1 VQKFDNIKSQI
12 LSVLEYGNKSD
23 SINDFIYACKSIAF
37 SYLKTNKFS
46 KELLC
51 KEQITEEEL
60 SSDVIADLFAEKDGK
75 YYLVNN
81 YFEKDSFTK
90 LTEEEIIAMLIVL
103 VRSRAQQR
111 ISEIREEQGEIYYKI
126 KKSID
131 SYLIR
136 NKEEYNLV
144 IFRDKQYIFQKI
156 YEKIELDCQQIPED
170 ELLNELF
177 SKKMKNYSIPEV
189 MRNII
194 EITGTQNQ
202 YCLAI
207 EKVHCI
213 NLITQFYKKRLK
225 DEISLRNA
233 DYFYIE

>member
-1 VQKFDNIKSQI
+1 MQKYENIKSLI
-12 LSVLEYGNKSD
+12 LSILKYGNKSECI
-23 SINDFIYACKSIAF
+23 SEFIYVCKSIALSF
-37 SYLKTNKFS
+37 LKTNKYS
-46 KELLC
+46 KEILY

-60 SSDVIADLFAEKDGK
+60 SSDVIADLFAQKDGK

-81 YFEKDSFTK
+81 YFEKVEIAK
-90 LTEEEIIAMLIVL
+90 LKEEEVLAMLIVL

-156 YEKIELDCQQIPED
+156 YEKIDIGCQQIPED

-177 SKKMKNYSIPEV
+177 SKKIKNYSIPEV

-202 YCLAI
+202 YCVAI
-207 EKVHCI
+207 EKVHCVNI
-213 NLITQFYKKRLK
+213 ITQFYKKRLK